1 MGGGGGAAA
10 AAVVGAGEV
19 RHWECCVK
27 RVEGSESQTKE
38 AAATFSAP
46 PPPPPLADRPSSG
59 ATGKKKN
66 KTQDLQ
72 HSTGKRDPP
81 PLACGPDTGDRNT
94 YFWVALLYCF
104 FSLGKTRRGEFP
116 ASRSGFVSPSTSRCY
131 SAVLAGLRGSVF
143 FFFFGRGSGG
153 GGGGGGGA
161 GDRSQNKGVFGWSG
175 GMSEPRLALPF
186 AFLKAGQMPL

>member
-1 MGGGGGAAA
+1 M
-10 AAVVGAGEV
+10 

-27 RVEGSESQTKE
+27 RVEASESQTKE

-46 PPPPPLADRPSSG
+46 PPPPPTVRPTEPLA
-59 ATGKKKN
+59 KN
-66 KTQDLQ
+66 KTENKTL
-72 HSTGKRDPP
+72 STGKRGPP
-81 PLACGPDTGDRNT
+81 FSRLWTRYRRQEHVFLGRAIILFFTGGDSAGRVSCLAERLR
-94 YFWVALLYCF
+94 FFFHLSLL
-104 FSLGKTRRGEFP
+104 LGGARRF
-116 ASRSGFVSPSTSRCY
+116 
-131 SAVLAGLRGSVF
+131 AGLFIFV
-143 FFFFGRGSGG
+143 G